1 MEYILFAL
9 LAMVASAANTIFNRL
24 SSNKVSVML
33 SAFLKSIFIVV
44 ATFLICACLGH
55 VPTLYS
61 LTAEQWIWILVCGAL
76 TCFNWIFYFAAIKK
90 SHLEAFSPFEET
102 SQLFFSNLL
111 FMIFTFSEVTNGG
124 NTLNIVLFVIGLMIL
139 LSAIA
144 MIVFNKKINPS
155 TKVLWI
161 VYAAISSLALA
172 ATMLVVK
179 LKLSA
184 VPSDVIAYHQMS
196 VVSVVTFICVIVK
209 KEIKSF
215 STLKW
220 QDYLRFFIA
229 AVFNA
234 LLMIFRYRAL
244 SYDNCIPS
252 IVSVVITCEFVLVSI
267 ATIIFFKAQNKKA
280 VSILM
285 ALIVCGMV
293 LLLLAGL
300 I

>member
-1 MEYILFAL
+1 MEYILFAC

-33 SAFLKSIFIVV
+33 SAFLKSIFIVL
-44 ATFLICACLGH
+44 AAFLICACLGH

-61 LTAEQWIWILVCGAL
+61 LSAEQWIWIAVVGVL
-76 TCFNWIFYFAAIKK
+76 TCFNWIFYFAAIKN

-102 SQLFFSNLL
+102 SQLFFSNVL

-124 NTLNIVLFVIGLMIL
+124 SPLNIILFSLGLVALVSALVTIIL
-139 LSAIA
+139 
-144 MIVFNKKINPS
+144 NKKINPS
-155 TKVLWI
+155 KKIIWI

-172 ATMLVVK
+172 ATMLIVK
-179 LKLSA
+179 LKLSD
-184 VPSDVIAYHQMS
+184 VPSDIITYHQMTI
-196 VVSVVTFICVIVK
+196 VTVVTFVGTIVN
-209 KEIKSF
+209 KELPSFKS
-215 STLKW
+215 LKW
-220 QDYLRFFIA
+220 QDYARFFIA

-252 IVSVVITCEFVLVSI
+252 IVSVIITCEFVLVSV
-267 ATIIFFKAQNKKA
+267 ATIIFFKANNKKA
-280 VSILM
+280 MSILIS
-285 ALIVCGMV
+285 LIVTGMV
-293 LLLLAGL
+293 LILIAGL